1 MIMLIMSV
9 AELKK
14 RYKRGERNFENL
26 DLEGSD
32 LQGIELPGINL
43 TGANFKGANLTDC
56 NLQKACL
63 NRANFSEAILIEAD
77 FDGASLVEANL
88 DRANLANASLNETKL
103 MGALLTNGA
112 SLKNAYL
119 ISSFLN
125 HARLTDAILD
135 KANLMGAYLNEA
147 SLKKASLV
155 QTLLAGCYY
164 NSKTEFD
171 RDFDPIKAGM
181 LRISD
186 EIEPE
191 KTTIAELLSLFNV
204 VCECSRKYLGAHL
217 TVRYLEQT
225 KPNLAWLEEFKID
238 RSGKVTFCGL
248 QTNFIG
254 RNELQSLQ
262 NWIDDYRN
270 YCSRIIPEFSKLI

>member
-1 MIMLIMSV
+1 MTMLIMSV

-14 RYKRGERNFENL
+14 RYKRGERNFENI
-26 DLEGSD
+26 DLEGAD
-32 LQGIELPGINL
+32 LQGIELPEIDL

-103 MGALLTNGA
+103 MGVLLTNGA

-119 ISSFLN
+119 ISAFLN
-125 HARLTDAILD
+125 NARLTETVLD
-135 KANLMGAYLNEA
+135 KANLMGAYLNGA
-147 SLKKASLV
+147 FLKKVSFKQA
-155 QTLLAGCYY
+155 LLTGCYY

-171 RDFDPIKAGM
+171 RDFDPIKVGM

-191 KTTIAELLSLFNV
+191 KTSIAELLSLFNI
-204 VCECSRKYLGAHL
+204 VCECSCKYLGAHL
-217 TVRYLEQT
+217 TVRYLKQT
-225 KPNLAWLEEFKID
+225 KPNLAWLEEFNID
-238 RSGKVTFCGL
+238 RSGKVIFVGL
-248 QTNFIG
+248 QTNFAT

-262 NWIDDYRN
+262 NWMDDYRN